1 VLSKMQQSLKMQQLI
16 VAIVIV
22 FYKKGVIL
30 HACVHGRR
38 KDFFQRKSLVDFSK
52 IFFKGG

>member
-1 VLSKMQQSLKMQQLI
+1 MQQSLKMQQLI